1 MSKSQDVHKPAYKV
15 LGKFWTLANVLSLAR
30 LVLVI
35 PITYLIIT
43 DGSVAWILG
52 LVFAALCTDWFDGTV
67 ARWSKTVSEWGK
79 VLDPLADKIAA
90 MCVVLALTISGALP
104 VWFVVLIAVRDILIV
119 WGSTLATRK
128 LQRVLMSLWWGKV
141 AVFMLALTV
150 MGAIL
155 KADPP
160 ILNMSIW
167 ITSVLMVYSFFL
179 YAFRYGRLMRSGE
192 AYEEPEIDALSIDHV
207 SPVAPADPEAANGVA
222 DVAADETSGDPESKK
237 QNVNGKSHDLVYPLG
252 SSL

>member
-1 MSKSQDVHKPAYKV
+1 MSKSRGVDKPAYKV
-15 LGKFWTLANVLSLAR
+15 LGKFWTLANMLSLAR

-35 PITYLIIT
+35 PITYLIIK

-90 MCVVLALTISGALP
+90 ICVVAALTIRESLP
-104 VWFVVLIAVRDILIV
+104 VWFLVLILVRDILIV
-119 WGSTLATRK
+119 WGSTLATRR

-150 MGAIL
+150 LGAIL

-160 ILNMSIW
+160 ILNISIW
-167 ITSVLMVYSFFL
+167 ISAVLFVYSFLL
-179 YAFRYGRLMRSGE
+179 YAVRYFRLMR
-192 AYEEPEIDALSIDHV
+192 
-207 SPVAPADPEAANGVA
+207 
-222 DVAADETSGDPESKK
+222 DEDEDGNAESD
-237 QNVNGKSHDLVYPLG
+237 NSSTELVYPVG
-252 SSL
+252 TSV

>member
-1 MSKSQDVHKPAYKV
+1 MPKSKNITQPAYKV
-15 LGKFWTLANVLSLAR
+15 LGKFWTLANMLSLAR

-35 PITYLIIT
+35 PITYLIIK

-90 MCVVLALTISGALP
+90 VAVVCALTIRGSLP
-104 VWFVVLIAVRDILIV
+104 LWFLVLLLVRDILIV

-150 MGAIL
+150 LGAIL
-155 KADPP
+155 RADPP
-160 ILNMSIW
+160 IMNMAIW
-167 ITSVLMVYSFFL
+167 ITAGLYVYSFVL
-179 YAFRYGRLMRSGE
+179 YVFRYMRLMREPDEIEEDAGSDGANAE
-192 AYEEPEIDALSIDHV
+192 IAYPPV
-207 SPVAPADPEAANGVA
+207 S
-222 DVAADETSGDPESKK
+222 TS
-237 QNVNGKSHDLVYPLG
+237 V
-252 SSL
+252 